1 MGVRPDITVP
11 LNVVKTRISM
21 SLEGEKH
28 LNNFILGIY
37 KKNCTIESVESVYS
51 QFAELRSGLR
61 GAVPFGNS
69 KTNLQYLNPDL
80 HGCALM
86 TA

>member
-1 MGVRPDITVP
+1 
-11 LNVVKTRISM
+11 M

-69 KTNLQYLNPDL
+69 KTNLLEP
-80 HGCALM
+80 
-86 TA
+86 